1 MSDDSKR
8 RRGGASRY
16 LNGGANSLMG
26 PSEPDDRFWTYSPAQ
41 LLRMDARFVARLERA
56 FRLGREQR
64 SSASACVRPGAGDS
78 DRLSLAS

>member
-1 MSDDSKR
+1 MSDDGKR

-26 PSEPDDRFWTYSPAQ
+26 PSEPDDRLLPYSREQ
-41 LLRMDARFVARLERA
+41 LARMDARFTARLERA
-56 FRLGREQR
+56 FRLGRELR
-64 SSASACVRPGAGDS
+64 SSASNQQRPEAGDL